1 MPFNIPNAADA
12 EDVTQAQPDSRDFSA
27 MISAAFSGTGVV
39 SGCAV
44 TAQATPNM
52 TVAVAAG
59 TVAINTTTAA
69 VTGANVTITAANAT
83 NPRFDLIC
91 VAAAGV
97 LSAVAGTAAAAPVFP
112 DPAGKVVLAAV
123 RVPAAATAINSQK
136 IVDKRL
142 QAVLP
147 TTLGTGSITSGMIAD
162 STIVDVDI
170 APTAAIQLSKLAGY
184 PSDNTRFLDGSGIWR
199 IPTLGGVNTQAGNYT
214 LALIDSNRLV
224 EMNVASANNVT
235 VPNDSVVNFPVGSNV
250 DIAQLGAGVTGLVA
264 AAGVTL
270 RAYNNNLHL
279 AGQYAIASVIKRAAN
294 DWWAVGN
301 LVP

>member
-1 MPFNIPNAADA
+1 MFNIPNAADA

-27 MISAAFSGTGVV
+27 MIAAAFSGTGVV
-39 SGCAV
+39 TGCAV

-59 TVAINTTTAA
+59 TVAINGTSSA
-69 VTGANVTITAANAT
+69 VTGANVTISAANAT

-91 VAAAGV
+91 VAAGGV
-97 LSAVAGTAAAAPVFP
+97 LSAVTGTAAAAPVFP

-123 RVPAAATAINSQK
+123 RVPAGATAINSQK

-147 TTLGTGSITSGMIAD
+147 
-162 STIVDVDI
+162 STITTGTITTAMLQDGAVTDPKI
-170 APTAAIQLSKLAGY
+170 AGPVSISKLAGF
-184 PSDNTRFLDGSGIWR
+184 PNDRTTFLDGSGVWR
-199 IPTLGGVNTQAGNYT
+199 IPTLGGFNTQTGNYT
-214 LALIDSNRLV
+214 IALIDSNRLV
-224 EMNVASANNVT
+224 EMNVASANSVT
-235 VPNDSVVNFPVGSNV
+235 VPNDSIVNFPVGANV
-250 DIAQLGAGVTGLVA
+250 DIAQLGTGVTGLVA
-264 AAGVTL
+264 ASGVTL

-279 AGQYAIASVIKRAAN
+279 AGQNAIASVIKRAAN